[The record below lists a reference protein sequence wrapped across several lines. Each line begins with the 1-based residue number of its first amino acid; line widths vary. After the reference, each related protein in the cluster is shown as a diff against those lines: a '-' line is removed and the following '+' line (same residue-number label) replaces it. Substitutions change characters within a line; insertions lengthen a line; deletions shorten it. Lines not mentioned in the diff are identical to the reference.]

1 MKKLLDPQQ
10 EIDSVLLGFRKAFL
24 QVGAFSCVINLL
36 MLIPTLY
43 MLQVYD
49 RVLVSRNTATLVM
62 LTLMTLGLYV
72 LMCLLELVRSRV
84 LVRVGTRLD
93 LLLANRVFGAA
104 FERALQSQ
112 AGSPA
117 KALSDLT
124 EMRQFITGA
133 GIFAFFDTPW
143 TPVFLIVA
151 AMLHPLIGLFCLI
164 GASILLALAW
174 LNEMVTR
181 KPLAEATTHA
191 MAAGQYANNNL
202 RNAEVIEA
210 MGMLGNIRQRWHERQ
225 QKFLALQTLA
235 SDRAATISAAS
246 RFIRITLQSLI
257 LGLGAW
263 LLLENEV
270 TGGAMIAGSL
280 LMGRALAP
288 VDQVI
293 AVWKQWAGA
302 RAAYFRLNTILAAFP
317 APQERLALPAPR
329 GEVALEGV
337 SAAPPGAK
345 LAVLK
350 NVSFRINCGDVVGVI
365 GPSAAG
371 KSTLARLLVG
381 VWRAQAGTVRLDGAD
396 VASWDKAQ
404 LGPSLGYLPQDV
416 ELFEGTIAENIA
428 RFGELRSEAIVAAA
442 RMAGA
447 HEMILRLAQGYET
460 PAGIDGSALS
470 GGQKQRIGLA
480 RALYGNPALV
490 VLDEPNSNLDDAGE
504 AALVAAIGALK
515 ARGRTVV
522 LISHRV
528 STFAAV
534 DKILV
539 LRDGMVAGYGPRDEV
554 LAALRQAPQAL
565 AAQQKVT
572 A

>member
-1 MKKLLDPQQ
+1 M
-10 EIDSVLLGFRKAFL
+10 
-24 QVGAFSCVINLL
+24 
-36 MLIPTLY
+36 
-43 MLQVYD
+43 
-49 RVLVSRNTATLVM
+49 
-62 LTLMTLGLYV
+62 
-72 LMCLLELVRSRV
+72 
-84 LVRVGTRLD
+84 
-93 LLLANRVFGAA
+93 
-104 FERALQSQ
+104 
-112 AGSPA
+112 
-117 KALSDLT
+117 
-124 EMRQFITGA
+124 
-133 GIFAFFDTPW
+133 
-143 TPVFLIVA
+143 
-151 AMLHPLIGLFCLI
+151 
-164 GASILLALAW
+164 
-174 LNEMVTR
+174 
-181 KPLAEATTHA
+181 
-191 MAAGQYANNNL
+191 
-202 RNAEVIEA
+202 
-210 MGMLGNIRQRWHERQ
+210 
-225 QKFLALQTLA
+225 
-235 SDRAATISAAS
+235 
-246 RFIRITLQSLI
+246 
-257 LGLGAW
+257 
-263 LLLENEV
+263 
-270 TGGAMIAGSL
+270 
-280 LMGRALAP
+280 
-288 VDQVI
+288 
-293 AVWKQWAGA
+293 
-302 RAAYFRLNTILAAFP
+302 LAAVP

-329 GEVALEGV
+329 GEVVFEGV

-350 NVSFRINCGDVVGVI
+350 NVSFRINSGDVVGVI

-442 RMAGA
+442 KMAGA

-515 ARGRTVV
+515 ARRQTVV
-522 LISHRV
+522 MISHRV

-565 AAQQKVT
+565 TAQQK
-572 A
+572 AIA